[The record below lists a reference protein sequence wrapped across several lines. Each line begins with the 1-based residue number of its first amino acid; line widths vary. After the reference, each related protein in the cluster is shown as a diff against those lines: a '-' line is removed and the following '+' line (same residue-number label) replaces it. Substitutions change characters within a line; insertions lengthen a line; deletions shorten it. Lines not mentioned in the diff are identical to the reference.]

1 MLACLALAAAA
12 ALASAALP
20 VPAAAAAQQAGT
32 VSGRVLEAGTEEPVP
47 GAQVTVEGTTVGAIA
62 DDDGRYVLSGLPAGP
77 AVLRVEMAGY
87 APAEKRVPVLADR
100 PTRADFALET
110 QVFRLDEIVVTGT
123 AGSARQREVA
133 HSVDQILLED
143 VDEPVV
149 GVENLLAARVP
160 GLTVLQSSA
169 MAGSGSQ
176 IRLRGNVSLALSNQ
190 PLVYLD
196 GIRVRSEGYPRNV
209 PAAGD
214 ARRGPNDVP
223 SPLNDLNVEDIER
236 VEVVKG
242 PAATTLYG
250 AEAASGVIQI
260 FTKRGH
266 RGGPVWTARVDQG
279 VDEMQPY
286 GTDADPFVGLDPWLR
301 SAWRQRYSLSAG
313 GGADVRY
320 YASAAFDD
328 NEGVLPNDHQRRFSA
343 RLNADAAPLPGLDLA
358 WSSSLTLHD
367 LRATPA
373 GNNAHGLTLNAF
385 RGDENQLGDGS
396 KESVDRILEYDIR
409 TGVDRF
415 ITGITATWAPSERLS
430 NRVTVGYDL
439 ASLDLWQLR
448 PFGFV
453 LAPGGIL
460 ADEDWT
466 GSILTLDYVGSLVLP
481 LRTDLRTT
489 VSWGA
494 QNVVSEEERKAG
506 YAESFPGPGEPTL
519 DSGALRLDFESRTR
533 VANGGVFGQALL
545 DWRNRW
551 FLTAGLRL
559 DGSSAFGEELG
570 LEPYPRAGLSYVVS
584 EEPFW
589 PEGWGRL
596 KLRTAYGHA
605 GRIPGAFDAERTWLD
620 AGLDGR
626 PAFLPNKIG
635 NPDLGPERTEEIEIG
650 FEGAFAGDRMSVDF
664 TWYGRETTDALFP
677 VTQVPSE
684 GFLGTQLENVG
695 TLRNRGLELAVDGTL
710 LRAPDWEWD
719 LGLSVATNHSE
730 VLDLQGSPP
739 LNVYEEHGWLEEGQ
753 PAPVIRGVWV
763 RNADELAEPD
773 VVRDH
778 AFGPNLP
785 THTLGFRTALR
796 LPGRVRLSARGEYL
810 GGHYIADRTARNLAD
825 NGILPNCREAYELWD
840 AQRDRLTAWERFFC
854 EPGTAHDDA
863 PIYPADFFRLRDV
876 TLEVPVP
883 GRLLRSPA
891 ATLTFSARNWLT
903 WKNDGVRLFDPE
915 MAGHG
920 GVHSPLRTIEFQ
932 VPAPATFTVSL
943 RAVY

>member
-1 MLACLALAAAA
+1 
-12 ALASAALP
+12 
-20 VPAAAAAQQAGT
+20 VPAVRAVAQGPGT
-32 VSGRVLEAGTEEPVP
+32 ISGRIVEAGTRTPVP
-47 GAQVTVEGTTVGAIA
+47 GAQVTVAGMTVGAIA
-62 DDDGRYVLSGLPAGP
+62 DDDGRYVLSGVPAG
-77 AVLRVEMAGY
+77 AVVVRVETAGY
-87 APAEKRVPVLADR
+87 APAEKRVPVRLDG

-110 QVFRLDEIVVTGT
+110 QVFQLDEIVVTGT

-133 HSVDQILLED
+133 HSVDQVLLED

-149 GVENLLAARVP
+149 GVENLLAGRVP
-160 GLTVLQSSA
+160 GLTVLQSSG
-169 MAGSGSQ
+169 MAGAGSQ

-196 GIRVRSEGYPRNV
+196 GIRIRSEGYPRNV

-266 RGGPVWTARVDQG
+266 RGDPVWTARVDQG
-279 VDEMQPY
+279 LDEMQPY
-286 GTDADPFVGLDPWLR
+286 GTDADPYVGLDPWLR
-301 SAWRQRYSLSAG
+301 SAWRQRYSLSSSG
-313 GGADVRY
+313 GGDVRL

-328 NEGVLPNDHQRRFSA
+328 NEGVLPNDHEKRFA
-343 RLNADAAPLPGLDLA
+343 LRLNADAAPLPGLDLA

-367 LRATPA
+367 LNSTPA
-373 GNNAHGLTLNAF
+373 GNNAHGLTQNAF

-396 KESVDRILEYDIR
+396 KEAIDRILEYDIR
-409 TGVDRF
+409 TGIDRF
-415 ITGITATWAPSERLS
+415 LGGLTAAWTPSDRLT
-430 NRVTVGYDL
+430 NRLTVGYDR
-439 ASLDLWQLR
+439 AALDLWQLR

-453 LAPGGIL
+453 LAPDGIL

-466 GSILTLDYVGSLVLP
+466 GSILTLDYVGSWVVP
-481 LRTDLRTT
+481 VRPDLRTT
-489 VSWGA
+489 LSWGA
-494 QNVVSEEERKAG
+494 QNVVSEENRHAG
-506 YAESFPGPGEPTL
+506 YAEGFAEGVEPTL
-519 DSGALRLDFESRTR
+519 DSGALRLDFRGRTR
-533 VANGGVFGQALL
+533 VANGGVFAQALF

-559 DGSSAFGEELG
+559 DGSSAFGEDLG

-584 EEPFW
+584 DEPFW
-589 PEGWGRL
+589 PAGWGVL

-605 GRIPGAFDAERTWLD
+605 GRIPGAFDAARTWTD

-626 PAFLPNKIG
+626 PAFLPGKIG
-635 NPDLGPERTEEIEIG
+635 NPDLGPERTEEIEVG
-650 FEGAFAGDRMSVDF
+650 LEGAFLADRLSVDA
-664 TWYGRETTDALFP
+664 TWYGRDTRDALFP
-677 VTQVPSE
+677 VTQIPSE

-695 TLRNRGLELAVDGTL
+695 RLRNRGVEIALDGTV
-710 LRAPDWEWD
+710 LRSTRWEWE
-719 LGLSVATNHSE
+719 LGASLATNHSE

-753 PAPVIRGVWV
+753 PAPVIRGLWI
-763 RNADELAEPD
+763 RNADDVAEPEIE
-773 VVRDH
+773 RDH

-796 LPGRVRLSARGEYL
+796 FPGGVRLSARGEYL

-825 NGILPNCREAYELWD
+825 NGILPNCREAYELWET
-840 AQRDRLTAWERFFC
+840 ARDRLTAWERVFC
-854 EPGTAHDDA
+854 EPGVAHDDA

-876 TLEVPVP
+876 TLELPLP

-891 ATLTFSARNWLT
+891 ATLTLSARNWIT
-903 WKNDGVRLFDPE
+903 WKNHGVRLFDPE

-920 GVHSPLRTIEFQ
+920 GVLSPLRTIEFQ